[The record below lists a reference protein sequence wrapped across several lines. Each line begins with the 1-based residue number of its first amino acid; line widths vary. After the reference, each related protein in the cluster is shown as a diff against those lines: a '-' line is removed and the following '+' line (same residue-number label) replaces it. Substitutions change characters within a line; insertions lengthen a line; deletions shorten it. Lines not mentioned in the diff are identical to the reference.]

1 MQSVADPP
9 RIPDDLPATLALERR
24 LARLR
29 FDLHDGPQQEIHLLA
44 QDLAL
49 FRRQLTPMI
58 ESHPDSLRIFGRLDD
73 LEAQLIALDTDLRR
87 LITSADSPLA
97 GGSLPDALAEVAATF
112 TARTGLAP
120 HCEVTGE
127 TDSLTDS
134 QQIAVLALV
143 REALVNVRRHA
154 GAEHVTITL
163 TAGADAI
170 AVEISDDGRGFEPAV
185 AGPRAAEGGHLGM
198 VGMRE
203 RMRMLGGHTEITS
216 APGGPT
222 VVAAT
227 LPRWPVTPAA

>member
-9 RIPDDLPATLALERR
+9 TIPDDVSETLALERR

-49 FRRQLTPMI
+49 FGEQLASILAT
-58 ESHPDSLRIFGRLDD
+58 HPDRARALGRLDD
-73 LEAQLIALDTDLRR
+73 LKAQLIALDTDLRR
-87 LITSADSPLA
+87 LTTSVRSPLA
-97 GGSLPDALAEVAATF
+97 GGSLTDALAEVAATF
-112 TARTGLAP
+112 TARTGLVP
-120 HCEVTGE
+120 RREITGE
-127 TDSLTDS
+127 TESLTDS

-143 REALVNVRRHA
+143 REALANVRRHSD
-154 GAEHVTITL
+154 AEHVTITL

-170 AVEISDDGRGFEPAV
+170 LVEVLDDGSGFEPEA
-185 AGPRAAEGGHLGM
+185 AGSRAADEGHLGM

-216 APGGPT
+216 SPGGPT
-222 VVAAT
+222 VIAAT
-227 LPRWPVTPAA
+227 LPRWPAPPAA

>member
-1 MQSVADPP
+1 MRAVSEPP
-9 RIPDDLPATLALERR
+9 TIPDDVSATLALERR

-49 FRRQLTPMI
+49 FREQLAPMI
-58 ESHPDSLRIFGRLDD
+58 EAHPDRLRALGRLDD

-87 LITSADSPLA
+87 LTTSVRSPLTR
-97 GGSLPDALAEVAATF
+97 GSLREALAEVAATF
-112 TARTGLAP
+112 TARTGIVPRREIA
-120 HCEVTGE
+120 GE
-127 TDSLTDS
+127 TESLTDS
-134 QQIAVLALV
+134 QHIAVLALV
-143 REALVNVRRHA
+143 REALANVRRHSD
-154 GAEHVTITL
+154 AEHVTITL

-170 AVEISDDGRGFEPAV
+170 VVEVRDDGGGFEPDV

-216 APGGPT
+216 SPGGPT
-222 VVAAT
+222 VIAAT
-227 LPRWPVTPAA
+227 LPRWPAPPAA